1 MIARIVIGILLGYVL
16 LAYYPLILQYLP
28 YLWPII
34 LIGVAF
40 FALRTLPALS
50 EPLGYGLLV
59 ALLCYIAYLILRHH
73 GNLKTLI
80 ENAKKKHKH
89 LPVINIPH
97 HPQLSVLITLS
108 AYTLGLTLV
117 LYLLILLVY
126 VQ

>member
-16 LAYYPLILQYLP
+16 IAYYPLILQYLP

-34 LIGVAF
+34 LIGVSF
-40 FALRTLPALS
+40 FALRALPALS

-59 ALLCYIAYLILRHH
+59 ALLCYIAYLLLRHR

-80 ENAKKKHKH
+80 EKTKKQHKH

-97 HPQLSVLITLS
+97 HPQLSVLITLT

-117 LYLLILLVY
+117 LYLLILLIY